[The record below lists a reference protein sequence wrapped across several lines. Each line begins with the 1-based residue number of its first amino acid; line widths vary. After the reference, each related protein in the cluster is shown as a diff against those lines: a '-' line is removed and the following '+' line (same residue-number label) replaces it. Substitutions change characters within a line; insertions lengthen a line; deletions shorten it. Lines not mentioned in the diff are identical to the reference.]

1 MRIVLASG
9 SPRRHRL
16 LAEMGLRFEVV
27 ASDVDETRFPDE
39 DPDHYVERLARTKA
53 EWAAQPGVCS
63 IGADTTVV
71 HRGVV
76 MGKPA
81 HPNEA
86 ISMLRRLAGGSHTVH
101 TGVAVAWFG
110 DEPSAMVH
118 STVVRTVVT
127 FSDLTDQEIAAYVAT
142 GEPLDKAGAY
152 ALQGLGGVFVTSVEG
167 SPSNVVGL
175 PVHALAALLRSA
187 GIDVINDRRGT
198 INDER

>member
-9 SPRRHRL
+9 SPRRRRL
-16 LAEMGLRFEVV
+16 LAEIGVQFEVT
-27 ASDVDETRFPDE
+27 SPDVDETRFPDE
-39 DPDHYVERLARTKA
+39 EPDHYVERLARTKA
-53 EWAAQPGVCS
+53 TWAVEPGICS
-63 IGADTTVV
+63 IGADTIVV

-81 HPNEA
+81 HPHEA
-86 ISMLRRLAGGSHTVH
+86 TSMLRRLAGESHTVY

-110 DEPSAMVH
+110 DEASALVH

-152 ALQGLGGVFVTSVEG
+152 ALQGLGGVFITAVEG

-175 PVHALAALLRSA
+175 PLHALAALLRSA
-187 GIDVINDRRGT
+187 GIDVV
-198 INDER
+198 NDERSTMNDER

>member
-16 LAEMGLRFEVV
+16 LAELGLQFEEV
-27 ASDVDETRFPDE
+27 STDVDETRFPDE
-39 DPDHYVERLARTKA
+39 EPEHYVERLARTKA

-71 HRGVV
+71 HRGMV

-86 ISMLRRLAGGSHTVH
+86 TTMLRRLAGEAHTVY

-110 DEPSAMVH
+110 EEPAVTIR
-118 STVVRTVVT
+118 STVERTVVT

-152 ALQGLGGVFVTSVEG
+152 ALQGLGGVFVTSVVG

-187 GIDVINDRRGT
+187 GIDVINDRWGT
-198 INDER
+198 MNDQR